1 MKSMLNTKNIA
12 FLGDYV
18 PRRCGIATFTAD
30 ICEAI
35 SAEFPQSQ
43 CIVGS
48 VNDRPEG
55 YDYPTRV
62 RFELAEQELDSYR
75 RAAHFLNLN
84 NVEVVSVQHEFGIYG
99 GPAGSHLLAFLRD
112 VHMPVVTTLHTVLQ
126 EPNPDQRAVMKHL
139 DILSNRFIVMT
150 DRGRSFLEEIYGV

>member
-1 MKSMLNTKNIA
+1 MEKTLNTRHIA

-35 SAEFPQSQ
+35 AAEFPLAE

-55 YDYPTRV
+55 YDYPSRV
-62 RFELAEQELDSYR
+62 RFEIDEKEVDSYR
-75 RAAHFLNLN
+75 RAAEFLNIN
-84 NVEVVSVQHEFGIYG
+84 NVEVVSLQHEFGIYG
-99 GPAGSHLLAFLRD
+99 GPAGSHILEFLRD
-112 VHMPVVTTLHTVLQ
+112 LHMPVVTTLHTVLR
-126 EPNPDQRAVMKHL
+126 EPDAAQREVMKQL
-139 DILSNRFIVMT
+139 DVLSQRFVVMAE
-150 DRGRSFLEEIYGV
+150 RGRHLLSTV